1 MRASRTFSV
10 GAVERQWKLPDTSL
24 DSVSVKRS
32 RILRHNSL
40 CKILANK
47 TVKVGWTPHWEPVF
61 DGLNGKLKPDLVF
74 VKDDAA
80 VIVDPTV
87 VWEKN
92 SKSLDDAATGKVE
105 KYKCIRDQV
114 KDRFEV
120 NDVQVFG
127 LPVGARG
134 GWTQHN
140 DRVPKALGLSG
151 RDTTKALT
159 VTALGGTITLVS
171 LFFDQ

>member
-1 MRASRTFSV
+1 M
-10 GAVERQWKLPDTSL
+10 
-24 DSVSVKRS
+24 KRS

-92 SKSLDDAATGKVE
+92 SKSLDDAATAKWRNTSVSE
-105 KYKCIRDQV
+105 
-114 KDRFEV
+114 
-120 NDVQVFG
+120 
-127 LPVGARG
+127 
-134 GWTQHN
+134 
-140 DRVPKALGLSG
+140 
-151 RDTTKALT
+151 TK
-159 VTALGGTITLVS
+159 
-171 LFFDQ
+171 